1 MENSTQHT
9 GVILVNLGTPD
20 TPEPQ
25 SIRRFLASFLAD
37 KKVIQLPRLIW
48 LPILYGFILPFRPS
62 KIAPLYASIWG
73 DGDGPMRS
81 IGKKL
86 AESLQ
91 QKLNQNQQATS
102 HEHHV
107 VLGMTYGKPSL
118 KTAFED
124 LNSRGCE
131 HIIIL
136 PLFPQY
142 SDTSTGASFDA
153 VERALAKV
161 KVNATLH
168 FIRDYYQHPLYISAL
183 VSHIQKYWQANELGL
198 GKDNDSKKTK
208 LLMSFHGI
216 PQSYADKGDPY
227 QQQCETTAKLMI
239 EKISEEMGLSKEQ
252 CARSYQSRFGKAT
265 WLKPYTDKTLEA
277 WGENGL
283 DEVVAICPGFAVDC
297 LETLEEIALQN
308 KEIFQQAGGKSFH
321 YIPALNDS
329 AEHVDLL
336 FDLAINQATEQKK

>member
-1 MENSTQHT
+1 MENSNSTQHT
-9 GVILVNLGTPD
+9 GIILLNLGTPD
-20 TPEPQ
+20 TPEPRA
-25 SIRRFLASFLAD
+25 IRRFLASFLAD

-48 LPILYGFILPFRPS
+48 LPILYGFILPFRPR
-62 KIAPLYASIWG
+62 KIAPLYASVWG
-73 DGDGPMRS
+73 NGDGPMRS

-86 AESLQ
+86 AASLQ
-91 QKLNQNQQATS
+91 QKLNQQATN
-102 HEHHV
+102 HKHHV
-107 VLGMTYGKPSL
+107 VLGMTYGNPSL
-118 KTAFED
+118 QQAFTD
-124 LNSRGCE
+124 LNRHGCE

-168 FIRDYYQHPLYISAL
+168 FIRDYYKHPLYISAL
-183 VSHIQKYWQANELGL
+183 VTHIQKFWQANGIGL
-198 GKDNDSKKTK
+198 AKENNSKKPK

-227 QQQCETTAKLMI
+227 QQQCETTAGLII
-239 EKISEEMGLSKEQ
+239 EKISATMGLSKSQ

-265 WLKPYTDKTLEA
+265 WIKPYTDQTLAE
-277 WGENGL
+277 WGEKGL
-283 DEVVAICPGFAVDC
+283 DEAVVICPGFAVDC
-297 LETLEEIALQN
+297 LETLQEIASEN
-308 KEIFQQAGGKSFH
+308 KEIFQQAGGKTFH

-329 AEHVDLL
+329 AEHADLL
-336 FDLAINQATEQKK
+336 FDLVINQATEEKK